1 MTETPAAF
9 ERVSGA
15 LSRAYRLERA
25 LGRGGMA
32 TVYLADDLKHHR
44 PVAIKVLHPE
54 LAAALG
60 HERFLREVEI
70 AARLQH
76 PHILPLFDSGE
87 ADGLLYYTMPYV
99 EGESLRAR
107 LARDHKLPIA
117 DVTRIMREMADAL
130 AEAHARGVVHRD
142 IKPDNVLLSGG
153 HAVVADFGIAK
164 AVAAATET
172 GAPPNDT
179 LTATGVA
186 IGSPPYMAPEQA
198 VGDVTTDHRADLY
211 ALGVVAYE
219 ALAGERPFAGLSS
232 QAVFAAHLTETPP
245 PLATRRPDVP
255 PALASLVARLLARR
269 PEDRVQSAA
278 EVLRLLDT
286 EATPAAGAT
295 ADGRVSRRSVIR
307 PAALGLIAA
316 LALLGGAL
324 GVLRA
329 RRPASAGT
337 TPAAASPAAPRYVER
352 RVAVAPFENQ
362 TGDSALAAL
371 GRLTSDWITQ
381 GLTEAGFAEVV
392 DRETIR
398 FSWETAPDLRALAA
412 VTGAR
417 FVVSGTYYL
426 EGDSVRLLARIMD
439 AGAGKLVRVVGP
451 VSAPV
456 ARPRQAL
463 ASLREAVLG
472 VVATVLDARGS
483 AWAMTSTLP
492 PSLAAYQRWAAGL
505 EHNYRGEFQEAVT
518 DFMAA
523 ARLDTTWVLP
533 VLMAGAANS
542 NRGDFV
548 TADSLYQVVD
558 RRRDRL
564 APADRYFFELK
575 RAELRGDNASALRAG
590 REMLRVAPASSVAL
604 ILLSFPAM
612 HLNRPREAI
621 AALTRLDSDRP
632 PITQYPRYWGV
643 LTSAQHL
650 LGDYQEEL
658 AAAVHGRRQHPENL
672 HALYNEARALAALG
686 RIADVQR
693 LLEEV
698 EGLSANSGSVPSD
711 VMRDIGAELRAHGH
725 EAAAGH
731 AFAQALAWLDDRVAE
746 ERATIPARGRR
757 AAVLYNLGRWV
768 EARTV
773 VERLLSERPGE
784 VDFRGYAGAL
794 AARRGDLAAALAADR
809 ALAAMRDPYLHG
821 RHTYWRARIAALLG
835 ERERSLALI
844 RDAIQ
849 QGRDYLEVHGEA
861 DFAALRDMPS
871 FRNLMQPQ
879 G

>member
-87 ADGLLYYTMPYV
+87 ANGLLYYTMPYV

-232 QAVFAAHLTETPP
+232 QAVFAAHPTETPP

-316 LALLGGAL
+316 LALLEWL
-324 GVLRA
+324 
-329 RRPASAGT
+329 S
-337 TPAAASPAAPRYVER
+337 S
-352 RVAVAPFENQ
+352 
-362 TGDSALAAL
+362 
-371 GRLTSDWITQ
+371 
-381 GLTEAGFAEVV
+381 
-392 DRETIR
+392 
-398 FSWETAPDLRALAA
+398 
-412 VTGAR
+412 
-417 FVVSGTYYL
+417 
-426 EGDSVRLLARIMD
+426 
-439 AGAGKLVRVVGP
+439 
-451 VSAPV
+451 
-456 ARPRQAL
+456 QA
-463 ASLREAVLG
+463 
-472 VVATVLDARGS
+472 
-483 AWAMTSTLP
+483 
-492 PSLAAYQRWAAGL
+492 
-505 EHNYRGEFQEAVT
+505 
-518 DFMAA
+518 
-523 ARLDTTWVLP
+523 
-533 VLMAGAANS
+533 
-542 NRGDFV
+542 
-548 TADSLYQVVD
+548 
-558 RRRDRL
+558 
-564 APADRYFFELK
+564 
-575 RAELRGDNASALRAG
+575 
-590 REMLRVAPASSVAL
+590 
-604 ILLSFPAM
+604 
-612 HLNRPREAI
+612 
-621 AALTRLDSDRP
+621 
-632 PITQYPRYWGV
+632 
-643 LTSAQHL
+643 
-650 LGDYQEEL
+650 
-658 AAAVHGRRQHPENL
+658 
-672 HALYNEARALAALG
+672 
-686 RIADVQR
+686 
-693 LLEEV
+693 
-698 EGLSANSGSVPSD
+698 
-711 VMRDIGAELRAHGH
+711 
-725 EAAAGH
+725 
-731 AFAQALAWLDDRVAE
+731 
-746 ERATIPARGRR
+746 
-757 AAVLYNLGRWV
+757 
-768 EARTV
+768 
-773 VERLLSERPGE
+773 
-784 VDFRGYAGAL
+784 
-794 AARRGDLAAALAADR
+794 
-809 ALAAMRDPYLHG
+809 
-821 RHTYWRARIAALLG
+821 
-835 ERERSLALI
+835 
-844 RDAIQ
+844 
-849 QGRDYLEVHGEA
+849 
-861 DFAALRDMPS
+861 
-871 FRNLMQPQ
+871 
-879 G
+879 